1 MNDDALTASKNVW
14 SFKSNKCQ
22 CDVLDLVV
30 MRWKCF
36 FFFFFVNACER
47 AHTHT
52 ILKENFNLQSLS
64 VCFIL
69 MQQHIIN

>member
-30 MRWKCF
+30 MRWRCIF
-36 FFFFFVNACER
+36 LVNACER
-47 AHTHT
+47 TRTHT